1 MPTTISKTIYRYIL
15 ETNDFESCVGFV
27 YAFNYNDAM
36 AQITEHYRD
45 LKIRSITI
53 EVWVLDI
60 VEIYRS

>member
-1 MPTTISKTIYRYIL
+1 MPATISKTTYRYML
-15 ETNDFESCVGFV
+15 ETNDFESRVGFV

-36 AQITEHYRD
+36 AQVTEHYRD

>member
-1 MPTTISKTIYRYIL
+1 MSATISKTTYRYML
-15 ETNDFESCVGFV
+15 ETNDFESRVGFV

-36 AQITEHYRD
+36 AQVTEHYRD

>member
-1 MPTTISKTIYRYIL
+1 MPATISKTTYRYML
-15 ETNDFESCVGFV
+15 ETNDFESRVGFV

-36 AQITEHYRD
+36 AQVIEHYRD